1 MQHRVS
7 PRPVALHYNPVHVHF
22 MSYNLTLVEVKQLVF
37 AGIYTE
43 NKIYELQVFQAELFE
58 MHFSVAHA

>member
-1 MQHRVS
+1 
-7 PRPVALHYNPVHVHF
+7 
-22 MSYNLTLVEVKQLVF
+22 MSYNLTLVEEKQLVF

-43 NKIYELQVFQAELFE
+43 IVFFYELQVFQAELFE